1 MIQPISIDWQ
11 PGSRDGLAIAVV
23 GDSQKREGN
32 DHSGLPKKG
41 RREEDMNKGKEQ
53 GFTLIELLVV
63 VAIIGILAAI
73 AIPQYATYK
82 QQAADSKAKSDLHN
96 MATAMEA
103 YYGSNNNSYSN
114 TSLAGLK
121 IYGFRQSS
129 GVADTIV
136 TANQTAYQFTANP
149 TGGTATWS
157 FDSTTGQ
164 IVSGS

>member
-1 MIQPISIDWQ
+1 MSN
-11 PGSRDGLAIAVV
+11 R
-23 GDSQKREGN
+23 GN
-32 DHSGLPKKG
+32 EK
-41 RREEDMNKGKEQ
+41 

-114 TSLAGLK
+114 VNLAGLTAF
-121 IYGFRQSS
+121 GFRQSS
-129 GVADTIV
+129 NTTDAVVGPNATSYTL
-136 TANQTAYQFTANP
+136 TANA
-149 TGGTATWS
+149 TGGTGPYT
-157 FDSTTGQ
+157 FTSTGGQ
-164 IVSGS
+164 IATGS

>member
-1 MIQPISIDWQ
+1 M
-11 PGSRDGLAIAVV
+11 R
-23 GDSQKREGN
+23 
-32 DHSGLPKKG
+32 
-41 RREEDMNKGKEQ
+41 GKQ

-103 YYGSNNNSYSN
+103 YYGSNQNSYSN
-114 TSLAGLK
+114 ASVTSLMN
-121 IYGFRQSS
+121 YGFRQSS
-129 GVADTIV
+129 AVADTIV
-136 TANQTAYQFTANP
+136 TANQTAYSLTANP
-149 TGGTATWS
+149 TGGTGTWS

-164 IVSGS
+164 ITAGS

>member
-1 MIQPISIDWQ
+1 M
-11 PGSRDGLAIAVV
+11 R
-23 GDSQKREGN
+23 
-32 DHSGLPKKG
+32 
-41 RREEDMNKGKEQ
+41 GKEQ

-103 YYGSNNNSYSN
+103 YYGSNLNSYSN
-114 TSLAGLK
+114 TNLTGLK

-129 GVADTIV
+129 GVNDVVV
-136 TANQTAYQFTANP
+136 TANQTAYSLTANP
-149 TGGTATWS
+149 TGGTGIWS

-164 IVSGS
+164 ITAGS

>member
-1 MIQPISIDWQ
+1 
-11 PGSRDGLAIAVV
+11 
-23 GDSQKREGN
+23 
-32 DHSGLPKKG
+32 
-41 RREEDMNKGKEQ
+41 MNKRKEQ

-82 QQAADSKAKSDLHN
+82 QQAADAKGKSDLHN

-103 YYGSNNNSYSN
+103 YYGSNSNSYSGAALGILN
-114 TSLAGLK
+114 TF
-121 IYGFRQSS
+121 GFRQSTS
-129 GVADTIV
+129 VTDATV
-136 TANQTAYQFTANP
+136 TANSTSYSLRSTP
-149 TGGTATWS
+149 IGGTTSWS

>member
-1 MIQPISIDWQ
+1 M
-11 PGSRDGLAIAVV
+11 SR
-23 GDSQKREGN
+23 GN
-32 DHSGLPKKG
+32 
-41 RREEDMNKGKEQ
+41 EQ

-103 YYGSNNNSYSN
+103 YYGSNGNSYSN
-114 TSLAGLK
+114 ATVATLQDLRLPAELRGQRCGRHREPDCLLADREPDGRH
-121 IYGFRQSS
+121 G
-129 GVADTIV
+129 
-136 TANQTAYQFTANP
+136 
-149 TGGTATWS
+149 TWS

-164 IVSGS
+164 ISAGS